1 MSSPIDVEAL
11 REARWFAGKHRRIAA
26 VRAVADWGVL
36 SVAEVTYE
44 DDGTSDMYLLLGEGL
59 RWAELLRAGRLD
71 GPSGRIELR
80 ASPMLQSLLDGDAE
94 AIPSTDQSNTLV
106 TVGSRLLVKAYR
118 RLAPGV
124 HPEVELNGALAGT
137 RAPVPAFGG
146 SLHWITPDGEDWAIA
161 LLQEFVDGAVS
172 GWEEPIEA
180 VAAGLRDG
188 TFDTNPYALAGAA
201 AGALHTA
208 LASRLGSSP
217 DAAAPA
223 RWHTDALTIL
233 DRAVALEPLA
243 AAAESDLRR
252 RLAALSAGESTARA
266 DSTGAARSGAPRLT
280 RIHGDL
286 HFAQFLRTPDRTLIV
301 DLEGDPTASLSAR
314 RRADTPLRDLA
325 ALLRSID
332 HIGTAASRRA
342 EWRAPDDF
350 IAAARA
356 AALDAYNNATKAP
369 ADPALLAALEL
380 TSELRELVY
389 AHTVLPEWAYAP
401 QAGLKRLLQQ
411 PGPPT
416 TS

>member
-11 REARWFAGKHRRIAA
+11 REARLFAGKHRRIAS
-26 VRAVADWGVL
+26 VRAVADWAVL
-36 SVAEVTYE
+36 RVAEVAYE
-44 DDGTSDMYLLLGEGL
+44 DAGASDRYLLLGADL
-59 RWAELLRAGRLD
+59 RWAELLRAGRVD
-71 GPSGRIELR
+71 GPAGRIELR
-80 ASPMLQSLLDGDAE
+80 ASPMLKALLDGDAE

-106 TVGSRLLVKAYR
+106 TVGRRLLVKAYR

-137 RAPVPAFGG
+137 PAPVPAFAG
-146 SLHWITPDGEDWAIA
+146 SLHWVAPDGTDTALA
-161 LLQEFVDGAVS
+161 LLQEFVPGAVS
-172 GWEEPIEA
+172 GWEAPIEA
-180 VAAGLRDG
+180 VAAGLRAG
-188 TFDTNPYALAGAA
+188 TFDTDPYTLAGAA
-201 AGALHTA
+201 TGALHAA
-208 LASRLGSSP
+208 LASRLGASP
-217 DAAAPA
+217 DAGAPA
-223 RWHTDALTIL
+223 RWHDDALAIL
-233 DRAVALEPLA
+233 ERAVALEPLA
-243 AAAESDLRR
+243 AAAEPELRE
-252 RLAALSAGESTARA
+252 RLAALTAPRA
-266 DSTGAARSGAPRLT
+266 APRLT
-280 RIHGDL
+280 RVHGDL

-342 EWRAPDDF
+342 AGAAPDAF
-350 IAAARA
+350 IAAASR
-356 AALDAYNNATKAP
+356 AALDAYNDATGTP

-401 QAGLKRLLQQ
+401 QAGLMRLLQQ
-411 PGPPT
+411 PGPT